1 MPKQTTHMPLHIVS
15 QRGFCSACAHLASV
29 IFFHIKVLVWWVPAG
44 VRVGALSQGCACGPN
59 PLISSASTGCRWHIG
74 TETGCTPPIFLPQSH
89 PHWYMAIIANGLLLV
104 CFVAYD
110 ALLVCVFAH
119 VCAHPLCCS
128 IDDVYRSLVQLS
140 TKTGESLDVC
150 RTVESAVTWK
160 TSFVKAHLYN
170 FKTAAL
176 SDLNDM
182 LWEMKKKMPLWHFL
196 IQAENRAITHYC
208 LFYLC
213 LFMMDCWKLLF
224 SCTLVSAADSPA
236 DYPRS

>member
-1 MPKQTTHMPLHIVS
+1 M
-15 QRGFCSACAHLASV
+15 
-29 IFFHIKVLVWWVPAG
+29 LVWWVPAG

-170 FKTAAL
+170 FKTAAP
-176 SDLNDM
+176 SDLNDK
-182 LWEMKKKMPLWHFL
+182 LWEMKK
-196 IQAENRAITHYC
+196 NAIVT
-208 LFYLC
+208 FS
-213 LFMMDCWKLLF
+213 DTGWKQGNHTYVYAAIIVCF
-224 SCTLVSAADSPA
+224 TFVSSWWIVGNCYFHAL
-236 DYPRS
+236 

>member
-1 MPKQTTHMPLHIVS
+1 MP
-15 QRGFCSACAHLASV
+15 
-29 IFFHIKVLVWWVPAG
+29 VWWVPAG

-150 RTVESAVTWK
+150 RTVESAVT
-160 TSFVKAHLYN
+160 
-170 FKTAAL
+170 
-176 SDLNDM
+176 
-182 LWEMKKKMPLWHFL
+182 
-196 IQAENRAITHYC
+196 
-208 LFYLC
+208 
-213 LFMMDCWKLLF
+213 
-224 SCTLVSAADSPA
+224 
-236 DYPRS
+236 

>member
-1 MPKQTTHMPLHIVS
+1 MAKQTTHMPLHIVS

-89 PHWYMAIIANGLLLV
+89 PHWYMAIIAKGLLLV

-110 ALLVCVFAH
+110 ALLVCVLAH

-170 FKTAAL
+170 FKTAAP
-176 SDLNDM
+176 SDLNDK

-196 IQAENRAITHYC
+196 IQAENRAIPHMYMQQLLSALPLSLHDGLLETVIFMHSS
-208 LFYLC
+208 LC
-213 LFMMDCWKLLF
+213 SW
-224 SCTLVSAADSPA
+224 
-236 DYPRS
+236 